1 MHVYRRG
8 GSGWT
13 EGDPLKFPDAY
24 DYAGQ
29 FARAIEITDA
39 YVLAAGYNTNR
50 RADAVYLFRNEP
62 ANAFPHVA
70 LLTVA
75 SSNGLY
81 DAVIDGNR
89 VLANGFGYPGI
100 FELPASFTT
109 PPVVQD
115 DFEAGPGAWQI
126 LPGSQFSVV
135 QRGSI
140 ARVAPVEPRGQRGR
154 AARRGPHEPERER
167 GDHDHRRE
175 RQRPLGGPRHALYG

>member
-1 MHVYRRG
+1 MDTGSAVRGHESDPQPYGPQLYGPVLDIHSGLALVSGSDKGMHVYRRG
-8 GSGWT
+8 SSGWT

-50 RADAVYLFRNEP
+50 RTDAVYLFRNDP
-62 ANAFPHVA
+62 AKAFPHLA
-70 LLTVA
+70 LLTVG

-81 DAVIDGNR
+81 DGVIEGNR

-100 FELPASFTT
+100 FDLPASFPT

-115 DFEAGPGAWQI
+115 DFEAGAG
-126 LPGSQFSVV
+126 
-135 QRGSI
+135 
-140 ARVAPVEPRGQRGR
+140 RGR
-154 AARRGPHEPERER
+154 SCRAASSR
-167 GDHDHRRE
+167 
-175 RQRPLGGPRHALYG
+175 